1 MNVIQA
7 WLAGLI
13 SLGALYL
20 VVANPQ
26 GVATGLK
33 AATDFV
39 SGTEKTAIGH

>member
-1 MNVIQA
+1 MNVVQA

-26 GVATGLK
+26 GVASAIGS
-33 AATDFV
+33 ATSFV
-39 SGTEKTAIGH
+39 SSTEKTAIGH